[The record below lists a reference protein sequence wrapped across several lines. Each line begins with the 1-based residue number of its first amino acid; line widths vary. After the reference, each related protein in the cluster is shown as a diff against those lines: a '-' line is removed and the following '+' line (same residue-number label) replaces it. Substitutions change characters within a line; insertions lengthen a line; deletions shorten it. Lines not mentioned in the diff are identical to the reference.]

1 MKFPKID
8 IRWLYVF
15 YCHSLPFIH
24 KNGIS
29 ENVEK
34 RRKEIEYDLRQAY
47 SEPDLVLRRAICLPS
62 IITKTQEAR
71 IHRILTKC
79 GLKYRGIPKSVSG
92 YSEFFWYANPIS
104 SGIICYI
111 LWSNGYDVTTRDWLL
126 YAIIPLFPLD
136 AALLVFAV
144 FMAEI
149 LIFLGSVIL
158 AGAVIYHAFQFIQ
171 L

>member
-1 MKFPKID
+1 MKLPRID
-8 IRWLYVF
+8 IRYLYVF

-47 SEPDLVLRRAICLPS
+47 GEPDLVLRRAISLPS

-111 LWSNGYDVTTRDWLL
+111 LWSNGTTLRHAIGCFTLL
-126 YAIIPLFPLD
+126 FRFIRWIPYCWFLPFF
-136 AALLVFAV
+136 LLK
-144 FMAEI
+144 
-149 LIFLGSVIL
+149 
-158 AGAVIYHAFQFIQ
+158 
-171 L
+171 